1 MSYDDPSHYQAPSSF
16 ILLNPEDH
24 PVGTQLLFRAMKP
37 GSGLIEARIA
47 DWSPGGRVYLEY
59 RELPRS
65 NSYIPV
71 GWYEVREVQAVE
83 ILRPAKTEDEEAA
96 EE

>member
-24 PVGTQLLFRAMKP
+24 PVGTQMLFRAMKP

-47 DWSPGGRVYLEY
+47 VWSPGGRVYLEY

-83 ILRPAKTEDEEAA
+83 ILRPVKTEDEEAA